1 MTRAAGVRVGS
12 DRWAKAPDFH
22 DDPDRLARVHE
33 ATRRDREHYLQG
45 GMREIECRTCHA
57 CVLVKKTSSF
67 HTSVQWNADAR
78 ERCLGLEQMRAGG
91 DGGNGETG
99 NGPLLP
105 GAMMPTCAR
114 LSASI
119 DHGVTEGIIPAESPA
134 SDPDGYW

>member
-1 MTRAAGVRVGS
+1 VTRAAERRVGK

-22 DDPDRLARVHE
+22 DDPDRRARVHE
-33 ATRRDREHYLQG
+33 ATQRDREHYLQG
-45 GMREIECRTCHA
+45 GMREIECRACHA

-78 ERCLGLEQMRAGG
+78 DRCLGLEQMRAGG
-91 DGGNGETG
+91 DEG

-119 DHGVTEGIIPAESPA
+119 DHGVAEGIIPAESPR

>member
-1 MTRAAGVRVGS
+1 MTRAAGVRVAT

-45 GMREIECRTCHA
+45 GMREIECRACHA

-78 ERCLGLEQMRAGG
+78 DRCLGLEQMRAGG
-91 DGGNGETG
+91 DDG